1 VFRDVA
7 TTDSGHRISRRH
19 HQMASNGTVYDM
31 AVDATMEM
39 VVTVG
44 QVKKQI
50 YIFVVC

>member
-7 TTDSGHRISRRH
+7 TTDGGHRILRRH

-31 AVDATMEM
+31 AVDPTMET

-44 QVKKQI
+44 QVK
-50 YIFVVC
+50 